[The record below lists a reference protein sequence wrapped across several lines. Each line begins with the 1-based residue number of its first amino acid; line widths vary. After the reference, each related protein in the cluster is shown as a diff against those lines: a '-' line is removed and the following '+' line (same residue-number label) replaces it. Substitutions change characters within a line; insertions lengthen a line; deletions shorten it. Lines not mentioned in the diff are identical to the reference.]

1 MTFTE
6 AQATLTITDGR
17 ITRNKADGG
26 SGRGGGGDGQG
37 VGGGVYNLG
46 AFLIDSVTAIAHNR
60 LACARPRPSTKK
72 PPMAPIRNATGGS
85 MVSAL
90 TALRAVLIGQQ
101 DGDDRL
107 ALVAGAAQGLEL
119 HADVVGEAHRP
130 RTAVSPARASRSF
143 SLREA

>member
-26 SGRGGGGDGQG
+26 SGRGGGG
-37 VGGGVYNLG
+37 GVYNLG
-46 AFLIDSVTAIAHNR
+46 AFLIDTVTAIAHNR
-60 LACARPRPSTKK
+60 FACARPRPSTKK
-72 PPMAPIRNATGGS
+72 PPAAPARDATGGS

-101 DGDDRL
+101 DGDGRL
-107 ALVAGAAQGLEL
+107 ALVSGAA
-119 HADVVGEAHRP
+119 
-130 RTAVSPARASRSF
+130 
-143 SLREA
+143 